1 MVFTLPRGVT
11 PVSHR
16 KLSALAME
24 GYGVVMVTVPAKQ
37 TSAIPPL
44 HRELQT
50 EMRGPTST
58 SSPLCGC
65 LFPSCSSAGGVAG
78 NSAESAP
85 QFPRRGNKTNVLCM
99 GI

>member
-50 EMRGPTST
+50 EMRGPTSHLE
-58 SSPLCGC
+58 SLVWLPFSKLLVGGWRRRQLC
-65 LFPSCSSAGGVAG
+65 
-78 NSAESAP
+78 
-85 QFPRRGNKTNVLCM
+85 
-99 GI
+99 